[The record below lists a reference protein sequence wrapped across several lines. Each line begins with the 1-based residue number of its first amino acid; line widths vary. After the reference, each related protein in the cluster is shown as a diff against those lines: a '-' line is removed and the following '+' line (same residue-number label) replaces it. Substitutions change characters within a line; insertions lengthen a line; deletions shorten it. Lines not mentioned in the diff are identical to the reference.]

1 MNPRLKELYYSKI
14 QTDLAKKLSLKNKL
28 MGPKF
33 KKVVINM
40 MLLLFKE
47 KLPSISVIFDLFCS
61 LMLALSLKKILRR
74 DGRRVNEIINDI
86 NKPKVIIQPKSIIG
100 LISLTTNER
109 KAKIVVK
116 TV

>member
-1 MNPRLKELYYSKI
+1 
-14 QTDLAKKLSLKNKL
+14 
-28 MGPKF
+28 
-33 KKVVINM
+33 
-40 MLLLFKE
+40 
-47 KLPSISVIFDLFCS
+47 
-61 LMLALSLKKILRR
+61 MLALSLKKILRR
-74 DGRRVNEIINDI
+74 DGRRVNEIINDV